1 MTKQKISSLQRQFW
15 LENQHELKPNFFSF
29 RIDTLLSEEK
39 LIEFPSYSA
48 ALRGASF
55 VAYYSTQKLSACM
68 SRGCREREVDDT

>member
-55 VAYYSTQKLSACM
+55 VAYYTEVIHMHVKRLP
-68 SRGCREREVDDT
+68 REGS